1 MCIYSRQEEKMRRLN
16 GLVTAFLAILCAA
29 GVAAAILFLRQE
41 DKAAGL
47 RQEKVAELAE
57 KLQPINDKRG
67 D

>member
-1 MCIYSRQEEKMRRLN
+1 MRRLN